1 MYRLRRG
8 LGDASQGVLLGN
20 DVATCNSGWYWLLP
34 FCWELSPAAWSQ
46 AAQFSPTAL
55 TTAPVAPAAIP
66 AAYSSTAPTVAD
78 VEQQTTDSINAA
90 AAATQAANL
99 ASSQSQPEVDDTAST
114 NWALWGAVALV
125 GVFGFV
131 ALAGGSPRR
140 YGR

>member
-1 MYRLRRG
+1 
-8 LGDASQGVLLGN
+8 
-20 DVATCNSGWYWLLP
+20 
-34 FCWELSPAAWSQ
+34 
-46 AAQFSPTAL
+46 
-55 TTAPVAPAAIP
+55 
-66 AAYSSTAPTVAD
+66 VAD
-78 VEQQTTDSINAA
+78 AEQQTTDSINAA